1 MWEFNKQ
8 VKSNEIWML
17 SDGVRCRYVCIQ
29 CVFQRGEDGG
39 GGMNTTKKLTNTAS
53 PNLTRIN
60 STANNFISPNTA
72 TWKTQTS
79 HSVRFE
85 ITATLQIEFL
95 FTALRRQTNI
105 TAIPQ
110 IPMSLS
116 WKNNW
121 SFKSNQITNSKIKC
135 FLGWW
140 TKTEAI
146 DGSKYLS
153 FKSVT
158 NIDCINLLV
167 VLVSLESLVNPF
179 TLISSIQAHL
189 WLLYQIFDL
198 SVLIEFLYYY
208 VSIRLLRMS
217 KTFSPQTGPIS
228 SFCQRSI
235 KRSAQ
240 KMNPGFKLLTSFL
253 VCISFK

>member
-1 MWEFNKQ
+1 M
-8 VKSNEIWML
+8 
-17 SDGVRCRYVCIQ
+17 
-29 CVFQRGEDGG
+29 RGPW
-39 GGMNTTKKLTNTAS
+39 TPQKKLTNTAS
-53 PNLTRIN
+53 PNHTRN
-60 STANNFISPNTA
+60 HSTANNFISPNTA
-72 TWKTQTS
+72 AWKTQTS
-79 HSVRFE
+79 HTVRFE

-95 FTALRRQTNI
+95 FTPSRRQTNI
-105 TAIPQ
+105 TAIPE

-158 NIDCINLLV
+158 NIDCINFVSCASFSEKFSQSIYFNFFHPGTLMAVIPDFWFIGSNRILV
-167 VLVSLESLVNPF
+167 L
-179 TLISSIQAHL
+179 
-189 WLLYQIFDL
+189 
-198 SVLIEFLYYY
+198 Y

-217 KTFSPQTGPIS
+217 KTFLPQTGPIS
-228 SFCQRSI
+228 SSCQRSI

-240 KMNPGFKLLTSFL
+240 KMNPGFKLLTTFL
-253 VCISFK
+253 VCILLK